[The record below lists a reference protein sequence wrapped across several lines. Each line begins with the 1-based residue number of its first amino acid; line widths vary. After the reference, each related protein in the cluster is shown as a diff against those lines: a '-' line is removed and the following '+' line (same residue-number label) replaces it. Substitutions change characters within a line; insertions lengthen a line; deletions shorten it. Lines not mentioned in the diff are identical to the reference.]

1 MTLYSTVIGQELYK
15 AYEICLKE
23 ARWYA
28 KTFVARQSRAIDS
41 SRIITTGETQ
51 EAQLSQRDRA
61 TLRVNE
67 YFAKLLKVTQD
78 HSKWHCWVGNVQL
91 AISIPLKLCMSYRFW
106 DTQRQRMAWPGTW
119 GRRRSRSLKIALFN
133 RPYTSFYWSVSVIVN
148 RPIVLSCTVFLVIWR
163 WIISWPWNLG

>member
-1 MTLYSTVIGQELYK
+1 MIVTYCESVTLYSTVIGQELYK

-78 HSKWHCWVGNVQL
+78 HSK
-91 AISIPLKLCMSYRFW
+91 
-106 DTQRQRMAWPGTW
+106 
-119 GRRRSRSLKIALFN
+119 
-133 RPYTSFYWSVSVIVN
+133 
-148 RPIVLSCTVFLVIWR
+148 
-163 WIISWPWNLG
+163 

>member
-1 MTLYSTVIGQELYK
+1 MIVTYCESVTLYSRVIGQELYK
-15 AYEICLKE
+15 AYKICLKE

-28 KTFVARQSRAIDS
+28 KTFVARQSRAID

-78 HSKWHCWVGNVQL
+78 HWK
-91 AISIPLKLCMSYRFW
+91 
-106 DTQRQRMAWPGTW
+106 
-119 GRRRSRSLKIALFN
+119 
-133 RPYTSFYWSVSVIVN
+133 
-148 RPIVLSCTVFLVIWR
+148 
-163 WIISWPWNLG
+163 